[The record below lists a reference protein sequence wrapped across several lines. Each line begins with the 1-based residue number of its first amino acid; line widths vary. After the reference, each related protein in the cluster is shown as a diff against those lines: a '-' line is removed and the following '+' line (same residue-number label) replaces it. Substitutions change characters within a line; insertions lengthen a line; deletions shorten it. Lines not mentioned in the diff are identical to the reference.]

1 MINFFRN
8 IRQRLLRENKF
19 SRYLLY
25 AIGEILLVVVGILIA
40 LQINNWNEAQKDH
53 AYEVKM
59 LSEIVKSLKADHLNL
74 QADIDDY
81 TILKNTVNHFTIL
94 TRDRAIFHD
103 SMYQELWKLNIGK
116 YFQFNRGPYDAL
128 KSSGIDRISNDS
140 IRNHLINF
148 FDFELGMFESQI
160 DHATRRYRANV
171 ELLLSLREE
180 PYFDHTNKRWVSN
193 RIPEDIL
200 QKPKFVWLLTDID
213 WRAGNAINR
222 IENFTPKMAAL
233 IQHINTEIEK

>member
-1 MINFFRN
+1 VVKFFRH

-19 SRYLLY
+19 SKYLLY
-25 AIGEILLVVVGILIA
+25 AIGEIVLVVIGILIA
-40 LQINNWNEAQKDH
+40 LQINNWNEAIKDH

-59 LSEIVKSLKADHLNL
+59 LSEIVKSLKADQLNL

-81 TILKNTVNHFTIL
+81 TILNNTVDHFTIL
-94 TRDRAIFHD
+94 ARDRAIFHD
-103 SMYQELWKLNIGK
+103 SMYQDLWKLNIGK
-116 YFQFNRGPYDAL
+116 YLQFNRGPYDAL

-148 FDFELGMFESQI
+148 FDFELGMFQSQI

-180 PYFDHTNKRWVSN
+180 PYYDHTNNYWVSN
-193 RIPEDIL
+193 QIPEDIL
-200 QKPKFVWLLTDID
+200 QNPKFVWLLTDID

-222 IENFTPKMAAL
+222 IENFIPKIDAL